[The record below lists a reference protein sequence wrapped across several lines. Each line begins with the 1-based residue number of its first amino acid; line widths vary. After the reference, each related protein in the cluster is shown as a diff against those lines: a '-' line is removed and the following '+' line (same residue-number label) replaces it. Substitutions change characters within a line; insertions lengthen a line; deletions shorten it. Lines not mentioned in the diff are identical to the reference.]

1 MPSPGQRMCGLPLR
15 CLADSLI
22 CRRMRW
28 RSSTACWSQSPR
40 KPRPSGSG
48 SGCSW
53 SPKLSKIAC
62 WTRKPD
68 LVAENSGYLR
78 SLYSVVKG
86 RDDNLSLSFLT
97 DVSKFSKVSL

>member
-1 MPSPGQRMCGLPLR
+1 MALLDGLLEAESEEAKAFWQWVGLLFVAQAVED
-15 CLADSLI
+15 CLLDS
-22 CRRMRW
+22 
-28 RSSTACWSQSPR
+28 Q
-40 KPRPSGSG
+40 
-48 SGCSW
+48 
-53 SPKLSKIAC
+53 
-62 WTRKPD
+62 PD